1 MKRLS
6 LFLVI
11 TGLSLSSWAQTNKAV
26 TGAEQMDAYLPLLS
40 GQRVALLVNQTAT
53 VKKTHL
59 ADTLKSRGVN
69 IVKIFS
75 PEHGF
80 RGTADAGEKVTDGID
95 AKTGFAVVSLYGA
108 NIKDMKATP
117 EHMKEVDIV
126 VFDIQDVGARFFTY
140 ISTLHYMMEA
150 CAENNKK
157 LMVLDRPNP
166 NGSYVD
172 GPILQKEFRSFVGMH
187 PIPIAHG
194 MTIGEYAQMVN
205 GEGWLDG
212 GRRCML
218 EVVKMK
224 NWKHADSYSLPI
236 RPSPNLPN
244 DHAIG
249 MYPSTCLFEGT
260 ALSIGRGTQNPF
272 EVTGHPDLKNQT
284 YQFTPVS
291 IDGMARKPRLE
302 NKLCFGLDLRKEKLR
317 KKIWLQPVI
326 DMYNAF
332 PDKEKF
338 FIGYFD
344 TLAGTKELKEQIRKG
359 MTEEQIRKTW
369 KPGLDGFKSTRKKYL
384 LYH

>member
-1 MKRLS
+1 MNRL
-6 LFLVI
+6 LLLLAI
-11 TGLSLSSWAQTNKAV
+11 MGLYLTSCAQSAKVA
-26 TGAEQMDAYLPLLS
+26 TGAEQMDSYLPKLN
-40 GQRVALLVNQTAT
+40 GKRVALLVNQTA
-53 VKKTHL
+53 VIGKSHL
-59 ADTLKSRGVN
+59 ADTLKARGVN

-80 RGTADAGEKVTDGID
+80 RGMVDAGEVVTGGID
-95 AKTGFAVVSLYGA
+95 ARTGLPVVSLYGS
-108 NIKDMKATP
+108 NIKDMKARP
-117 EHMKEVDIV
+117 EQMEDVDIV

-166 NGSYVD
+166 NANFVD
-172 GPILQKEFRSFVGMH
+172 GPILQQELKSFVGMH
-187 PIPIAHG
+187 PIPITHG
-194 MTIGEYAQMVN
+194 MSIGEYAQMVN
-205 GEGWLDG
+205 GEAWLAG
-212 GRRCML
+212 GRHCEL
-218 EVVKMK
+218 EVIKIK
-224 NWKHADSYSLPI
+224 NWKHTDAYSLLI

-249 MYPSTCLFEGT
+249 LYPSTCLFEGT

-272 EVTGHPDLKNQT
+272 EVTGHPDLKNQP

-291 IDGMARKPRLE
+291 IEGMARKPRLE
-302 NKLCFGLDLRKEKLR
+302 NKLCFGLDLRKASLP
-317 KKIWLQPVI
+317 KKIWLQPLI

-344 TLAGTKELKEQIRKG
+344 TLAGTRALKEQIKKG
-359 MTEEQIRKTW
+359 MTEEEIRKTW
-369 KPGLDGFKSTRKKYL
+369 KPGLDSFKAIRKKYL
-384 LYH
+384 LYQ

>member
-1 MKRLS
+1 M
-6 LFLVI
+6 
-11 TGLSLSSWAQTNKAV
+11 GD
-26 TGAEQMDAYLPLLS
+26 EQMDLYLPVLA
-40 GQRVALLVNQTAT
+40 GKRVALLVNHTAM
-53 VKKTHL
+53 VGKTHL

-69 IVKIFS
+69 IVKIFA

-80 RGTADAGEKVTDGID
+80 RGLADAGEKVADGVD
-95 AKTGFAVVSLYGA
+95 AKTGIPVVSLYGSTL
-108 NIKDMKATP
+108 KDMKATP
-117 EHMKEVDIV
+117 EHMKDVDIV

-140 ISTLHYMMEA
+140 ISTLHYMMES

-166 NGSYVD
+166 NAGYID
-172 GPILQKEFRSFVGMH
+172 GPILEKELKSFVGMH
-187 PIPIAHG
+187 PIPITHG
-194 MTIGEYAQMVN
+194 MSIGEYAQMVT
-205 GEGWLDG
+205 GEGWLG
-212 GRRCML
+212 GDLTCTL

-224 NWKHADSYSLPI
+224 NWKHSDSYSLPI

-249 MYPSTCLFEGT
+249 LYPSTCLFEGT

-272 EVTGHPDLKNQT
+272 EVMGHPDLKNQP

-291 IDGMARKPRLE
+291 IDGMAKKPRLE
-302 NKLCFGLDLRKEKLR
+302 NKLCFGIDLRNAR
-317 KKIWLQPVI
+317 IPRQIWLQPVI

-344 TLAGTKELKEQIRKG
+344 TLAGTKELRAQIRKG
-359 MTEEQIRKTW
+359 MSEEQIRASW
-369 KPGLDGFKSTRKKYL
+369 KPGLDRYKKMRKKYL
-384 LYH
+384 LYQ